1 MSYWFRSRTKHLSV
15 SCDSSDMKIFTVSE
29 MLPVRFEV
37 KDGLLAVGVSVRRPA
52 VLVDKLVE
60 GVLVGILLAAHEHL
74 RTANRKIN

>member
-1 MSYWFRSRTKHLSV
+1 
-15 SCDSSDMKIFTVSE
+15 

-52 VLVDKLVE
+52 VLVDELVE

-74 RTANRKIN
+74 RTANRKLN